1 MVFRRAGSSL
11 VGYGKITCKIVLKF
25 PLAPYIVDFPY
36 KESWDKVPT
45 LLVVHGRGK
54 SCSRLW

>member
-1 MVFRRAGSSL
+1 MVFQHAGSSL

-54 SCSRLW
+54 S